1 MTSVVSADFRFGD
14 SKMMLSSKAV
24 VVVPRNRLCFPHD
37 ITPEHV
43 LIAEPHAPYLPYL
56 LPLIRQL
63 FGVSI
68 YFDDSE
74 TIFLLAF
81 RSIVAMLLSQPVPMN
96 LNIYTHR
103 ERINIKINLLNKNK
117 KQQTYALKL
126 MATDKLMIFKT
137 KVTFLSYL
145 FLVLS
150 VFRGRS
156 I

>member
-14 SKMMLSSKAV
+14 SKMMLSSKVV

-81 RSIVAMLLSQPVPMN
+81 RSTVAMLPSQPVPMN
-96 LNIYTHR
+96 LNTYTHTDRQR
-103 ERINIKINLLNKNK
+103 ENKHIKINPLNENNK
-117 KQQTYALKL
+117 K
-126 MATDKLMIFKT
+126 KT
-137 KVTFLSYL
+137 NVCIKVEGY
-145 FLVLS
+145 
-150 VFRGRS
+150 R
-156 I
+156 